1 MQKNCKKMQI
11 YLHISKKS
19 SIFATDF
26 NGGVHNN
33 QNETR
38 VMEKE
43 CVFRCQFNG
52 KMYRVLMCK
61 HENREGMNV
70 YWVYKGRRKKD
81 KWPWMSLAG
90 AVGSIMCE
98 MGTEFMDKYKSI
110 WA

>member
-1 MQKNCKKMQI
+1 MQI

-26 NGGVHNN
+26 NSGVYNN
-33 QNETR
+33 QKRKR
-38 VMEKE
+38 VMKKE

-52 KMYRVLMCK
+52 ETYQVLMDEK
-61 HENREGMNV
+61 PNYEVLKV

-81 KWPWMSLAG
+81 KLPWVSLAG
-90 AVGSIMCE
+90 AVGSILCE
-98 MGTEFMDKYKSI
+98 MGFSFMEKYKSI